1 MTEGIPERIVAE
13 QERTNVTRTLLL
25 TSAVAL
31 LAMAGTAQAD
41 IVIGI
46 GTAATGPVAAYGE
59 QTIMGAKQAIA
70 DINAKGGVLGQK
82 LELKVGDDA
91 CDPRQAVT
99 VANKFATDKIVAVNG
114 HLCSGAAIPANDVY
128 SEEGIVVVTPTATSP
143 KLTDAGKTNV
153 FRVCGRDDQQGIV
166 SGGYIVDKYKT
177 GNVGI
182 VDDKQAYGKG
192 LADVVA
198 ATVEKAGVKVAVRTS
213 ITAGEK
219 DFSSLITTLKDKK
232 IDVVYYGGYHPELG
246 LIVRQAR
253 EQGLKTVFVAG
264 DGLNNVEYWSI
275 TGDAG
280 EGTLFSDSPSA
291 ADNPAAKDLVAKFK
305 AANIG
310 EVTNFA
316 YYSYAATQVIA
327 EGIAKAG
334 AADGK
339 KIADALH
346 AGTFQT
352 VVGEIQFDKK
362 GDVVKPAY
370 VLYQWT
376 KGKSEVLK

>member
-1 MTEGIPERIVAE
+1 VIRGI
-13 QERTNVTRTLLL
+13 LL
-25 TSAVAL
+25 TTAAVL
-31 LAMAGTAQAD
+31 LAGVGTAQAD

-46 GTAATGPVAAYGE
+46 GTATSGPVAAYGD
-59 QTIMGAKQAIA
+59 QTVLGAKQAIA

-82 LELKVGDDA
+82 LELKIGDDA
-91 CDPRQAVT
+91 CDPKQAVS

-114 HLCSGAAIPANDVY
+114 HLCSGAAVPAADVY
-128 SEEGIVVVTPTATSP
+128 AEEGIVMVTPTATLDS
-143 KLTDAGKTNV
+143 LTEGNKTNV
-153 FRVCGRDDQQGIV
+153 FRVCGRNDQQGIV
-166 SGGYIVDKYKT
+166 SGAYIAKTYK
-177 GNVGI
+177 GAPIAV

-198 ATVEKAGVKVAVRTS
+198 QVVQKAGEKIALRAS

-219 DFSSLITTLKDKK
+219 DFSSLVTQLKEKK
-232 IDVVYYGGYHPELG
+232 VEVVYFGGYHPELG
-246 LIVRQAR
+246 LLTRQAR

-264 DGLNNVEYWSI
+264 DGLNNVEYWAI
-275 TGDAG
+275 TGAAG
-280 EGTLFSDSPSA
+280 EGTLFTDAPKA
-291 ADNPAAKDLVAKFK
+291 EENPAAKDLVAAFK
-305 AANIG
+305 ASGAG
-310 EVTNFA
+310 ETTNFA
-316 YYSYAATQVIA
+316 FYSYAATQVLA

-334 AADGK
+334 AVDGK

-370 VLYQWT
+370 VLFQWSN
-376 KGKSEVLK
+376 GKSVPLTQ